1 MKTRAFLPISLCI
14 LTLLSGCAGNGI
26 VAENPPT
33 QAAQDALAQANQQ
46 YSAGQYGTV
55 IRTIAISDDIATA
68 PRALRIEA
76 YKLQA
81 FSYCVRNYPQLCE
94 ETFVR
99 ILQIDPEFTLAPTEA
114 GHPLW
119 GPVFT
124 SAQAKFG
131 K

>member
-1 MKTRAFLPISLCI
+1 MNIRASLPITLCA
-14 LTLLSGCAGNGI
+14 LALLGGCAGMSLPE
-26 VAENPPT
+26 APPS
-33 QAAQDALAQANQQ
+33 QAAQDALAQVQQQ
-46 YSAGQYGTV
+46 YSAGQYGSV
-55 IRTIAISDDIATA
+55 IRTVATSDDLATA
-68 PRALRIEA
+68 PKALRVEA

-99 ILQIDPEFTLAPTEA
+99 ILQIDSDFSLAANEA
-114 GHPLW
+114 GHPQW

-124 SAQAKFG
+124 SAQSKLG